1 MTATDT
7 RATAAPR
14 REAAAPPRTS
24 VLRTELRR
32 GIGPWS
38 GAAVAVTTLV
48 TMYAKAPGWQSRWTD
63 TTDML
68 HIVTGLLVGPL
79 VLALGCW
86 QGGRD
91 RRSGTLE
98 LLSSVPRSPLRR
110 AFLAVAPTALW
121 PVAGYLSAAAVCL
134 LATWP
139 YVGGGPRPFLELVAA
154 DAVTLAAL
162 GTLGH
167 LVGRLV
173 RWRLT
178 APLLA
183 VCGYVV
189 FGAAS
194 RTYTIGFWL
203 NPAVEHFYVWD
214 RPVWWFAPAWTL
226 WSAGLALAALLAY
239 AAGTA
244 RLRLLALLPLA
255 AAVAAAVPI
264 VRLPI
269 DGPWRPDPAAARLV
283 CDEGTP
289 QVCMPDVDRALL
301 PDISRALAPFN
312 ERLRGLPGAPA
323 RWVGG
328 PGALGPGDTTLPNP
342 DLDAVRGEL
351 SRPDLYLNSAV
362 QHLFSET
369 CLSEDF
375 SGPGVERLGE
385 VHLAVSEWLAP
396 TPENYGIPLGP
407 AGQRYL
413 DALHAKSPAAQRDY
427 LARYM
432 AADGC
437 RPEEVPI
444 P

>member
-1 MTATDT
+1 MT
-7 RATAAPR
+7 ATAAPP
-14 REAAAPPRTS
+14 REAAGPPRTS
-24 VLRTELRR
+24 VVGTELRR
-32 GIGPWS
+32 GAGPWA
-38 GAAVAVTTLV
+38 GAAVAVTVLV

-68 HIVTGLLVGPL
+68 HIVAGLLVGPL
-79 VLALGCW
+79 VLALGCR

-98 LLSSVPRSPLRR
+98 LLGSVPRSPLRR
-110 AFLAVAPTALW
+110 ILLSVAPTVLW
-121 PVAGYLSAAAVCL
+121 PAAGYLFAAAVCL

-139 YVGGGPRPFLELVAA
+139 YVGGGRPFLELVAA
-154 DAVTLAAL
+154 DAVTLSVL

-173 RWRLT
+173 SWRLT

-183 VCGYVV
+183 VVGYVV
-189 FGAAS
+189 FGTAT
-194 RTYTIGFWL
+194 RTEFTGFWL
-203 NPAVEHFYVWD
+203 NPAVEHFYTWD
-214 RPVWWFAPAWTL
+214 RPVWWFAPL
-226 WSAGLALAALLAY
+226 WVVWCVGLALAALLAY
-239 AAGTA
+239 AAGSA
-244 RLRLLALLPLA
+244 RLRLLALLPLT

-264 VRLPI
+264 AGLPRE
-269 DGPWRPDPAAARLV
+269 GPWRQDPAAARLV
-283 CDEGTP
+283 CDGRTP
-289 QVCMPDVDRALL
+289 QVCLPNVDRELL
-301 PDISRALAPFN
+301 PDISKALTPLN
-312 ERLRGLPGAPA
+312 DRLRGLPGAPT

-328 PGALGPGDTTLPNP
+328 PNAPGPGETALPNP

-362 QHLFSET
+362 QFLFSET
-369 CLSEDF
+369 CRSEDF
-375 SGPGVERLGE
+375 AGPDVERLGE
-385 VHLAVSEWLAP
+385 IHLAVSEWLAP
-396 TPENYGIPLGP
+396 TPEDYGVPVGP
-407 AGQRYL
+407 GTQRHL
-413 DALHAKSPAAQRDY
+413 DALRAKSPAAQRDY

>member
-1 MTATDT
+1 MTALDT
-7 RATAAPR
+7 PT
-14 REAAAPPRTS
+14 REAASGPPRTS

-32 GIGPWS
+32 GTGPWS

-48 TMYAKAPGWQSRWTD
+48 TLYAKAPGWQSRWTD
-63 TTDML
+63 ATDML
-68 HIVTGLLVGPL
+68 HIVVGLLLGPL
-79 VLALGCW
+79 VLAVGCW

-91 RRSGTLE
+91 RRNGTRE
-98 LLSSVPRSPLRR
+98 LLGSVPRGPLRR

-139 YVGGGPRPFLELVAA
+139 YVDGGRRPFLELVAA

-173 RWRLT
+173 PWRLT

-183 VCGYVV
+183 VTGYVV
-189 FGAAS
+189 FGVAAA
-194 RTYTIGFWL
+194 RTEAAGSWL
-203 NPAVEHFYVWD
+203 NPAVEHFYAWD
-214 RPVWWFAPAWTL
+214 RPVGWFAPAWVV
-226 WSAGLALAALLAY
+226 WCAGLALAALLAQ

-244 RLRLLALLPLA
+244 RLRLLALVPLT

-264 VRLPI
+264 ARLPL

-283 CDEGTP
+283 CDGGAP
-289 QVCMPDVDRALL
+289 PVCLPAVDRALL
-301 PDISRALAPFN
+301 PDISAALAPLN
-312 ERLRGLPGAPA
+312 ERLRGLPGAPT

-328 PGALGPGDTTLPNP
+328 PSVGAGETALPSP

-351 SRPDLYLNSAV
+351 SHPDLYLNSAV
-362 QHLFSET
+362 QFLFAET
-369 CLSEDF
+369 CRSEDF
-375 SGPGVERLGE
+375 SGPEVERLGAI
-385 VHLAVSEWLAP
+385 HLAVSEWLAP
-396 TPENYGIPLGP
+396 TPAGYGVPVGP

-413 DALHAKSPAAQRDY
+413 DALRAKSPAAQRDY

-437 RPEEVPI
+437 RPEEVPV